1 MRSNESGIGYEYSQ
15 ETGCKKKK
23 KRHLE
28 TNASFRFEV
37 ISVVAGWQSSGRYTL
52 TLRRKLLL
60 PFTGQKMSYPIRM
73 KV

>member
-1 MRSNESGIGYEYSQ
+1 MNTVRKLDVKDR
-15 ETGCKKKK
+15 KKLN
-23 KRHLE
+23 LE

-37 ISVVAGWQSSGRYTL
+37 ISVVAGWQSFGRYTL

-60 PFTGQKMSYPIRM
+60 PLTEEMSYPIRM